1 MVAAL
6 KNVDF
11 PVLGFPTTPSNREY
25 DLCIIQFTALIDS
38 FVELYY
44 LRFAK
49 SGTFPFCCTE
59 DAHID

>member
-25 DLCIIQFTALIDS
+25 DLCIIYFTASIDA
-38 FVELYY
+38 FVVLYY
-44 LRFAK
+44 LRFANLD
-49 SGTFPFCCTE
+49 GAPARC
-59 DAHID
+59 